1 MIRRMWHAT
10 RSWFSQTW
18 DDLKASADAG
28 LLGSARFFGLIYG
41 PIDRRLRI
49 DDALRKA
56 LKYRLDPH
64 VGWRQMFGGIT
75 YVLFMMLVVTGVLLA
90 LYYRP
95 SVQEANPSVQHIVS
109 HVSFGW
115 LIYHLHVWSA
125 SLIVLAVLAHMARV
139 LFEAAYKPPRETNWT
154 VGLLLLGVVLAFGAS
169 GYLLPWDQWAYWTVT
184 EVLVAISGFPLFG
197 GLIAD
202 ALMGDV
208 IVSGATLSRFFSLH
222 VIVLPWISLALLS
235 YHFTLVRRRGIAPPV
250 EAVEEKAPWRV
261 SAVATTQ
268 EWLAADQ
275 EEAEQQGTPFFPNHL
290 LRSLSVTVLVLAL
303 VVTLAVLFPR
313 PFGDPA
319 DSLTVPD
326 QLVSTWVPVDVS
338 LALLRYLGMWG
349 FAGFTL
355 LGFSLFLLP
364 LFDRRPERRIRKR
377 PVVAALG
384 LAFFGGF
391 LVLWALGRGIG
402 SLPPSEGIGQ
412 VERQERVVP
421 ARSGT
426 PLQRVG
432 PTPVQP
438 RAPGDSGVRDGV
450 GRP

>member
-1 MIRRMWHAT
+1 MFRRVWHAAK
-10 RSWFSQTW
+10 SWFSQTW

-28 LLGSARFFGLIYG
+28 LLGGARFLGLIYG

-49 DDALRKA
+49 DHALRKA
-56 LKYRLDPH
+56 LRYRLAPH
-64 VGWRQMFGGIT
+64 VGWRHMFGGIT

-95 SVQEANPSVQHIVS
+95 SAQEAYPSMQHIVS
-109 HVSFGW
+109 RVSFGW
-115 LIYHLHVWSA
+115 LIRDIHVWSA

-202 ALMGDV
+202 TLTGDV
-208 IVSGATLSRFFSLH
+208 IVSGATLSRFFALH

-250 EAVEEKAPWRV
+250 DAPEERALWRT
-261 SAVATTQ
+261 SAATTTQ
-268 EWLAADQ
+268 EAV
-275 EEAEQQGTPFFPNHL
+275 QQAIDETEKRGMRFFPNHL
-290 LRSLSVTVLVLAL
+290 LRSLSVTVLVLAV
-303 VVTLAVLFPR
+303 VVTLAALFPR

-319 DSLTVPD
+319 DPLTVPD
-326 QLVSTWVPVDVS
+326 RLVSTWVPVDVS
-338 LALLRYLGMWG
+338 LALLRYLGIWG
-349 FAGFTL
+349 FSIFTM
-355 LGFSLFLLP
+355 LGFSLVLLP

-377 PVVAALG
+377 PIVAALG
-384 LAFFGGF
+384 LIFFGGF
-391 LVLWALGRGIG
+391 VVLWAVGRGIG
-402 SLPPSEGIGQ
+402 SLPPSEGLGR
-412 VERQERVVP
+412 EARQERVVP
-421 ARSGT
+421 AET
-426 PLQRVG
+426 AAPLPRVG
-432 PTPVQP
+432 PTQP
-438 RAPGDSGVRDGV
+438 QPQAPADTGGGSGGAR
-450 GRP
+450 